1 MSGRKLKMLFFGDIL
16 MRHGKVK
23 RWRFTITSDL
33 TLPHRFEMREDG
45 SAHKW
50 KEKQEDVAEKIVSEN
65 IACQTLRCTQDVCR
79 RRLWC

>member
-1 MSGRKLKMLFFGDIL
+1 MSGKKLKMLFFGDIL

-23 RWRFTITSDL
+23 RRRFTITSDL

-50 KEKQEDVAEKIVSEN
+50 KEKQEDVAEKIVIRHME
-65 IACQTLRCTQDVCR
+65 AQREGGKLTLQ
-79 RRLWC
+79 